1 MTSQNK
7 INCQQKKNS
16 DIREEDYVM
25 NFLGII
31 QPITRN
37 CLRKMWS
44 VNTWKTRARLLRRME
59 EKRFQFCSDGAIEF
73 LNQMTNKPDKAN
85 IREALAS
92 PSESLRTKFRT
103 YKDVLQHSFTHGSHY
118 SDSSSETCK
127 QISHKRVEPTDAHRH
142 VHSCSVGVQDSLPNR
157 RYLQVTKKGCNSPE
171 PYKHCSTYG
180 KQNKNYKDATFSP
193 RLFCGNRRCVYPSDI
208 HPSSQIET
216 QSKNLSGKHS
226 KGSEFSQKASGSGV
240 FLTFDEA
247 RSRALPDETSG
258 TEETNI
264 GRSNEPRKPQE
275 RNHST
280 PILRKIGNDGTRLRN
295 TMGDTFPLN
304 SKKNLMSYWDTQQ
317 KDVAP
322 RKKVI
327 WTRTIRKSS
336 MATPEQFNIPL
347 HAPKVQPIDL
357 STAIQHMK
365 PEVGTRFTD
374 VWKNITMPHFPILNN
389 IGILPRSNGSLSH
402 TDIKQLSENGIIERV
417 SYVELRSNP
426 TKGKVLPS
434 TVVEERNGVK
444 RRRFICWP
452 KHQNAILQN
461 TYVAHV
467 PIDQPGSYAESVR
480 SPCAVKRD
488 LKSSFYQVAL
498 PQHSKCFY
506 RFRYGDATYQLT
518 RMPMGHCCAPE
529 IQQILTGVVAG
540 DPKYTKDS
548 IMTESSLKNGNID
561 IYIDGIRYTGAQHQ
575 CKLYENWLETRAK
588 KLNATFKEEESYC
601 GPKYDFLG
609 VSYDH
614 DTQCFR
620 LAELFVN
627 KIPHDIPDVM
637 PMHQLES
644 LCARLLYASGILQ
657 VLIPKYYW
665 TIKFVRRQVSKLNKG
680 KIRDTDHIN
689 MPPTVC
695 HLLKKWIQEIR
706 LNKWQHQPRR
716 IDIPEAVLFTDASL
730 DGWGAV
736 LICPDGAVYGGGAPW
751 ESDMEINYAEATATE
766 KALITFKDHWARWKN
781 IRLCVDNTSV
791 KYAIAKQWSD
801 SYNISTVLIRILNFI
816 NIRGIKIAAH
826 YVETN
831 ANLADPWS
839 RNRYGTWRK
848 DGMVIVSKGDWR
860 RGGCR
865 LPSR

>member
-1 MTSQNK
+1 MTHRSLPPCKKSVEHDTFKKGIQNEKFDGTKNYKTKFK
-7 INCQQKKNS
+7 ISKSAPNKECDKSEQDKLPTK
-16 DIREEDYVM
+16 EE
-25 NFLGII
+25 FRHQGG
-31 QPITRN
+31 
-37 CLRKMWS
+37 
-44 VNTWKTRARLLRRME
+44 RL
-59 EKRFQFCSDGAIEF
+59 CNEF
-73 LNQMTNKPDKAN
+73 LRNNPANNQKLPSENVECQHMENKSPPFKTNGREKISVLQRWSNRISQSNDSNKPDKAN

-295 TMGDTFPLN
+295 IMGDTFPLN

-417 SYVELRSNP
+417 SYEELRSNP

-461 TYVAHV
+461 TYVSHV

-488 LKSSFYQVAL
+488 LKSSFWLCLYFVEYSTKRRRFVEYSAKRRRFVERFNE
-498 PQHSKCFY
+498 PIFY
-506 RFRYGDATYQLT
+506 FF
-518 RMPMGHCCAPE
+518 
-529 IQQILTGVVAG
+529 
-540 DPKYTKDS
+540 
-548 IMTESSLKNGNID
+548 SLN
-561 IYIDGIRYTGAQHQ
+561 
-575 CKLYENWLETRAK
+575 
-588 KLNATFKEEESYC
+588 F
-601 GPKYDFLG
+601 
-609 VSYDH
+609 
-614 DTQCFR
+614 
-620 LAELFVN
+620 
-627 KIPHDIPDVM
+627 
-637 PMHQLES
+637 
-644 LCARLLYASGILQ
+644 SGIL
-657 VLIPKYYW
+657 PAK
-665 TIKFVRRQVSKLNKG
+665 
-680 KIRDTDHIN
+680 
-689 MPPTVC
+689 PT
-695 HLLKKWIQEIR
+695 
-706 LNKWQHQPRR
+706 
-716 IDIPEAVLFTDASL
+716 S
-730 DGWGAV
+730 
-736 LICPDGAVYGGGAPW
+736 
-751 ESDMEINYAEATATE
+751 
-766 KALITFKDHWARWKN
+766 
-781 IRLCVDNTSV
+781 
-791 KYAIAKQWSD
+791 
-801 SYNISTVLIRILNFI
+801 
-816 NIRGIKIAAH
+816 
-826 YVETN
+826 
-831 ANLADPWS
+831 
-839 RNRYGTWRK
+839 
-848 DGMVIVSKGDWR
+848 
-860 RGGCR
+860 
-865 LPSR
+865 